1 MASGGDGG
9 FGQAEVQEIGD
20 GGEYAVVAFHEARR
34 VFFFRGV
41 ERDGPNF
48 FVVGDA
54 VDSGCDI
61 LSDFEVAVG
70 ESDGIDLALAGH
82 IVGGG
87 GSHHAGTDD
96 EQVHRNAPVEG
107 VWDSWQQKDP

>member
-9 FGQAEVQEIGD
+9 FGQTEVQEVGD
-20 GGEYAVVAFHEARR
+20 GGERSVVAFHEARG

-41 ERDGPNF
+41 ERDGSDF
-48 FVVGDA
+48 FIVGDA
-54 VDSGCDI
+54 VDSGSDI
-61 LSDFEVAVG
+61 LGALEVAVG

-82 IVGGG
+82 IVGCG

-96 EQVHRNAPVEG
+96 E
-107 VWDSWQQKDP
+107 